1 MRDNYRKIRTLSKM
15 ILAILLIFTSM
26 QFGSLVSTASAGS
39 WTEVST
45 TNTGL
50 GVSSLKLG
58 YHDGTWLA
66 FALTRDYS
74 SSTNGTTWSKA
85 AAPFGC
91 AVYATYHF
99 KTKWIAA
106 CSDGKIFT
114 LNDGLDPG
122 VAGNWV
128 SNNTGVGAGVAFS
141 EIASDGSK
149 VVVTSSTSTT
159 VLVSTDGQTWT
170 QRTVSGITGF
180 NSVTYGEGQ
189 YIAVGKGTGG
199 TFVVYSS
206 GDGETWQKV
215 NTAAP
220 TKQLYGVAYG
230 NGVFVAVGLTGYL
243 YVSDDGVNWTVQTP
257 PTGLGAI
264 SYATVIFDEGH
275 FFAGGTNQT
284 IISSPDGS
292 TWSGENTGGSKSV
305 SAVRIGNGKVVA
317 SGTSG
322 LVLVGNAPISQ
333 AQKPTANPA
342 GGAVAAG
349 TTVALSTNTA
359 GATIHYTTD
368 GNAPTG
374 SSPVYSTPIPINSA
388 MTIKAIAVKAGMTD
402 STVMSE
408 SYTIMPQAEQ
418 PTANPTGGAVAAGTT
433 VALSTNTAGA
443 TIHYTTDG
451 NAPTGSSP
459 VYSTPIPI
467 NSAMTIKAIAVKAG
481 MTDSTVMSESYTIM
495 PQVEKPTANPTSGAV
510 AAGTTVALSTNTAGA
525 TIHYT
530 TDGNAPTGS
539 SPVYS
544 TPIPI
549 NSAMTI
555 KAIAVKA
562 GMTDSTVMSESY
574 TIMPQV
580 EKPTANPTS
589 GAVAAGTTVALSTN
603 TAGATIHYTTD
614 GNAPT
619 GSSPVYSTPIPIN
632 SAMTIKAIAVK
643 AGMTD
648 STVMSES
655 YTIMPQAEQPTANP
669 TGGAVAAGTTVALST
684 NTAGATIHYTTDGN
698 APTGSSPVYSTPI
711 PINSAMTIKA
721 IAVKA
726 GMTDSTVMSE
736 SYTIMPQAEQPTA
749 NPTGGAVAAGTT
761 VALSTNTA
769 GATIHYTTDGNA
781 PTGSSPVYSTPIPVN
796 SAMTIKAIAMKAGM
810 TDSTVMSESYTI
822 MLQAEQ
828 PTANPAGGAV
838 AAGTTVALST
848 NTAGAII
855 HYTTDGNAPTGS
867 SPVYSTPIP
876 VNSAMTIKAIAVKA
890 GMTDSLVM
898 SESYTIMPQ
907 AEQPTANPTGG
918 AVAAGTTVA
927 LSTNTA
933 GATIHY
939 TTDGNAPTGSSPVYS
954 TPIPVNSAMTI
965 KAIAV
970 KAGMTDSTVMSESYT
985 ILPPPQVATPT
996 ATPSS
1001 GAVLVGTPVTLQ
1013 TTTPGAT
1020 IYYTTDGNTPTT
1032 SSNVYSTPIPIT
1044 GAVTIKAIAVLAG
1057 MTDSTVMSESY
1068 TITPLPQPQVATP
1081 TATPSSGAVLVG
1093 TTVTLQT
1100 TTQGATI
1107 YYTTDGN
1114 TPTTSSNV
1122 YSTPIPITGA
1132 VTIKAIAVLAGMT
1145 DSTVMSES
1153 YTITPLPQPQVA
1165 TPTATPSSGAVLAGT
1180 PVTLQTTTPGA
1191 TIYYTT
1197 DGNTPTTSSNVYST
1211 PIPITGAVTI
1221 KAIAVLAGMTDSA
1234 VMSESYTIT
1243 PLPQPQVATPTA
1255 APSGGA
1261 VPVGTTVALS
1271 TTTPGAT
1278 IYYTTDGST
1287 PTTSSNVYNTPI
1299 PITGAVTI
1307 KAIAVLAGMTDS
1319 AVMSESYTI
1328 TPLPQP
1334 QVATPTAAPSGGA
1347 VPSGTMVALSTTTP
1361 GATIYYTT
1369 DGNTPTTSSN
1379 VYNNSAIPVN
1389 SAMTIK
1395 AIAVKAGMTDSTV
1408 MSESYTITPLPQ
1420 PQVATPTAAPG
1431 SGMVTPGTPVTLKT
1445 TTPGAT
1451 IYYTTDGSTPTASSD
1466 VYSTAIPVNS
1476 ALTIKAIA
1484 TKSGM
1489 TDSSV
1494 MTESYSIYVPSIVV
1508 TNVKPTSAI
1517 TGLPNGTA
1525 KTASALGLP
1534 SQVEV
1539 TLNSGATIEVDVDWL
1554 VADASYDPDSKE
1566 KQTFTVQGNLV
1577 HLPGGI
1583 TNPQNLTASIQVT
1596 VLADSAKETDI
1607 VRVAELAPITG
1618 LSNGTPKTAEALG
1631 LPERVEVTLD
1641 DDSKLSVSVDWAVSE
1656 ADYDPESKESQ
1667 SFTVTGE
1674 LVKLPKGVT
1683 NSKDLTASIQVRV
1696 RAENEQVR
1704 KIVKVRNPEAIDDVK
1719 NGTRKTASALGL
1731 PEEVRVTLDDD
1742 STLEVEVSWDVD
1754 SADYDP
1760 DSEEKQRFTV
1770 EGILVNLPD
1779 DVENP
1784 ERLGASVKV
1793 TVRAATRDRERDDD
1807 KKDKEERRKQP
1818 ETTPQDQTRTVKVEA
1833 GNEGIVFEPLEIVR
1847 TTTSKNKKAD
1857 EVVLH
1862 QETAKAIL
1870 QRAEQNKKD
1879 IIRIAIDDLPGS
1891 PADEILVTVPTN
1903 ALELIK
1909 QQRVALE
1916 IRTKDV
1922 VITIPRETLAMLSDK
1937 LYFRIVPITNSQDK
1951 KEIAQQTI
1959 DDEIVQRATGGQQV
1973 QVVGKPMTIETNY
1986 SNHRTR
1992 VTFPLED
1999 VELPKNP
2006 DDLQAFLSTLA
2017 VFVEHADDEKE
2028 LKTGTIRYD
2037 ENGKPVG
2044 IEIEISKF
2052 STFTILS
2059 LKGKQLYV
2067 EHPAYMVGYPNGT
2080 FQPNRILTRAEMAA
2094 MLASFLQ
2101 ETGQSVP
2108 QESGVFADVKA
2119 GHWAA
2124 ASIQKVRDAGLMSG
2138 DANGLFHP
2146 EAIVT
2151 RAQMASIIA
2160 KWKNLYTAKKN
2171 LPFADVQGHWAVW
2184 QVAAVVEQ
2192 GIMKGYVDGLF
2203 HPDQGLTRAEAT
2215 ALFNRVT
2222 GRGPLEGMTKMIW
2235 KDVPQTHWAFAEIAE
2250 ATMPHAAYQTADGTE
2265 QLADTSEK

>member
-1 MRDNYRKIRTLSKM
+1 
-15 ILAILLIFTSM
+15 
-26 QFGSLVSTASAGS
+26 
-39 WTEVST
+39 
-45 TNTGL
+45 
-50 GVSSLKLG
+50 
-58 YHDGTWLA
+58 
-66 FALTRDYS
+66 
-74 SSTNGTTWSKA
+74 
-85 AAPFGC
+85 
-91 AVYATYHF
+91 
-99 KTKWIAA
+99 
-106 CSDGKIFT
+106 
-114 LNDGLDPG
+114 
-122 VAGNWV
+122 
-128 SNNTGVGAGVAFS
+128 
-141 EIASDGSK
+141 
-149 VVVTSSTSTT
+149 
-159 VLVSTDGQTWT
+159 
-170 QRTVSGITGF
+170 
-180 NSVTYGEGQ
+180 
-189 YIAVGKGTGG
+189 
-199 TFVVYSS
+199 
-206 GDGETWQKV
+206 
-215 NTAAP
+215 
-220 TKQLYGVAYG
+220 
-230 NGVFVAVGLTGYL
+230 
-243 YVSDDGVNWTVQTP
+243 
-257 PTGLGAI
+257 
-264 SYATVIFDEGH
+264 
-275 FFAGGTNQT
+275 
-284 IISSPDGS
+284 
-292 TWSGENTGGSKSV
+292 
-305 SAVRIGNGKVVA
+305 
-317 SGTSG
+317 
-322 LVLVGNAPISQ
+322 
-333 AQKPTANPA
+333 
-342 GGAVAAG
+342 
-349 TTVALSTNTA
+349 
-359 GATIHYTTD
+359 
-368 GNAPTG
+368 
-374 SSPVYSTPIPINSA
+374 
-388 MTIKAIAVKAGMTD
+388 
-402 STVMSE
+402 
-408 SYTIMPQAEQ
+408 
-418 PTANPTGGAVAAGTT
+418 
-433 VALSTNTAGA
+433 
-443 TIHYTTDG
+443 
-451 NAPTGSSP
+451 
-459 VYSTPIPI
+459 
-467 NSAMTIKAIAVKAG
+467 
-481 MTDSTVMSESYTIM
+481 
-495 PQVEKPTANPTSGAV
+495 
-510 AAGTTVALSTNTAGA
+510 
-525 TIHYT
+525 
-530 TDGNAPTGS
+530 
-539 SPVYS
+539 
-544 TPIPI
+544 
-549 NSAMTI
+549 
-555 KAIAVKA
+555 
-562 GMTDSTVMSESY
+562 
-574 TIMPQV
+574 
-580 EKPTANPTS
+580 
-589 GAVAAGTTVALSTN
+589 
-603 TAGATIHYTTD
+603 
-614 GNAPT
+614 
-619 GSSPVYSTPIPIN
+619 
-632 SAMTIKAIAVK
+632 
-643 AGMTD
+643 
-648 STVMSES
+648 
-655 YTIMPQAEQPTANP
+655 
-669 TGGAVAAGTTVALST
+669 
-684 NTAGATIHYTTDGN
+684 
-698 APTGSSPVYSTPI
+698 
-711 PINSAMTIKA
+711 
-721 IAVKA
+721 
-726 GMTDSTVMSE
+726 
-736 SYTIMPQAEQPTA
+736 
-749 NPTGGAVAAGTT
+749 
-761 VALSTNTA
+761 
-769 GATIHYTTDGNA
+769 
-781 PTGSSPVYSTPIPVN
+781 
-796 SAMTIKAIAMKAGM
+796 
-810 TDSTVMSESYTI
+810 
-822 MLQAEQ
+822 
-828 PTANPAGGAV
+828 
-838 AAGTTVALST
+838 
-848 NTAGAII
+848 
-855 HYTTDGNAPTGS
+855 
-867 SPVYSTPIP
+867 
-876 VNSAMTIKAIAVKA
+876 
-890 GMTDSLVM
+890 
-898 SESYTIMPQ
+898 
-907 AEQPTANPTGG
+907 
-918 AVAAGTTVA
+918 
-927 LSTNTA
+927 
-933 GATIHY
+933 
-939 TTDGNAPTGSSPVYS
+939 
-954 TPIPVNSAMTI
+954 
-965 KAIAV
+965 
-970 KAGMTDSTVMSESYT
+970 
-985 ILPPPQVATPT
+985 
-996 ATPSS
+996 
-1001 GAVLVGTPVTLQ
+1001 
-1013 TTTPGAT
+1013 
-1020 IYYTTDGNTPTT
+1020 
-1032 SSNVYSTPIPIT
+1032 
-1044 GAVTIKAIAVLAG
+1044 
-1057 MTDSTVMSESY
+1057 
-1068 TITPLPQPQVATP
+1068 
-1081 TATPSSGAVLVG
+1081 
-1093 TTVTLQT
+1093 
-1100 TTQGATI
+1100 
-1107 YYTTDGN
+1107 
-1114 TPTTSSNV
+1114 
-1122 YSTPIPITGA
+1122 
-1132 VTIKAIAVLAGMT
+1132 
-1145 DSTVMSES
+1145 
-1153 YTITPLPQPQVA
+1153 
-1165 TPTATPSSGAVLAGT
+1165 
-1180 PVTLQTTTPGA
+1180 
-1191 TIYYTT
+1191 
-1197 DGNTPTTSSNVYST
+1197 
-1211 PIPITGAVTI
+1211 
-1221 KAIAVLAGMTDSA
+1221 
-1234 VMSESYTIT
+1234 
-1243 PLPQPQVATPTA
+1243 
-1255 APSGGA
+1255 
-1261 VPVGTTVALS
+1261 
-1271 TTTPGAT
+1271 
-1278 IYYTTDGST
+1278 
-1287 PTTSSNVYNTPI
+1287 
-1299 PITGAVTI
+1299 
-1307 KAIAVLAGMTDS
+1307 
-1319 AVMSESYTI
+1319 
-1328 TPLPQP
+1328 QP

-1431 SGMVTPGTPVTLKT
+1431 SGVVTPGTPVTLKT

-1476 ALTIKAIA
+1476 ALTIKAMA

-1508 TNVKPTSAI
+1508 TNVKPAPAI

-1539 TLNSGATIEVDVDWL
+1539 TLNSGATIEVDVDWM

-1742 STLEVEVSWDVD
+1742 STLEVEVRWDVD

-1951 KEIAQQTI
+1951 KEIAQQAI

-1999 VELPKNP
+1999 VELPKNQ
-2006 DDLQAFLSTLA
+2006 DDLQVFLSTLA

-2108 QESGVFADVKA
+2108 QENGVFADVKA

-2160 KWKNLYTAKKN
+2160 KWKNLYTAKRD

>member
-1 MRDNYRKIRTLSKM
+1 
-15 ILAILLIFTSM
+15 
-26 QFGSLVSTASAGS
+26 
-39 WTEVST
+39 
-45 TNTGL
+45 
-50 GVSSLKLG
+50 
-58 YHDGTWLA
+58 
-66 FALTRDYS
+66 
-74 SSTNGTTWSKA
+74 
-85 AAPFGC
+85 
-91 AVYATYHF
+91 
-99 KTKWIAA
+99 
-106 CSDGKIFT
+106 
-114 LNDGLDPG
+114 
-122 VAGNWV
+122 
-128 SNNTGVGAGVAFS
+128 
-141 EIASDGSK
+141 
-149 VVVTSSTSTT
+149 
-159 VLVSTDGQTWT
+159 
-170 QRTVSGITGF
+170 
-180 NSVTYGEGQ
+180 
-189 YIAVGKGTGG
+189 
-199 TFVVYSS
+199 
-206 GDGETWQKV
+206 
-215 NTAAP
+215 
-220 TKQLYGVAYG
+220 
-230 NGVFVAVGLTGYL
+230 
-243 YVSDDGVNWTVQTP
+243 
-257 PTGLGAI
+257 
-264 SYATVIFDEGH
+264 
-275 FFAGGTNQT
+275 
-284 IISSPDGS
+284 
-292 TWSGENTGGSKSV
+292 
-305 SAVRIGNGKVVA
+305 
-317 SGTSG
+317 
-322 LVLVGNAPISQ
+322 
-333 AQKPTANPA
+333 
-342 GGAVAAG
+342 
-349 TTVALSTNTA
+349 
-359 GATIHYTTD
+359 TTD
-368 GNAPTG
+368 GNTPTT
-374 SSPVYSTPIPINSA
+374 SSNVYSTAIPINSA
-388 MTIKAIAVKAGMTD
+388 VTIKAFAVLAGMTD

-408 SYTIMPQAEQ
+408 SYTITSLPQ
-418 PTANPTGGAVAAGTT
+418 
-433 VALSTNTAGA
+433 
-443 TIHYTTDG
+443 
-451 NAPTGSSP
+451 
-459 VYSTPIPI
+459 
-467 NSAMTIKAIAVKAG
+467 
-481 MTDSTVMSESYTIM
+481 
-495 PQVEKPTANPTSGAV
+495 
-510 AAGTTVALSTNTAGA
+510 
-525 TIHYT
+525 
-530 TDGNAPTGS
+530 
-539 SPVYS
+539 
-544 TPIPI
+544 
-549 NSAMTI
+549 
-555 KAIAVKA
+555 
-562 GMTDSTVMSESY
+562 
-574 TIMPQV
+574 
-580 EKPTANPTS
+580 
-589 GAVAAGTTVALSTN
+589 
-603 TAGATIHYTTD
+603 
-614 GNAPT
+614 
-619 GSSPVYSTPIPIN
+619 
-632 SAMTIKAIAVK
+632 
-643 AGMTD
+643 
-648 STVMSES
+648 
-655 YTIMPQAEQPTANP
+655 
-669 TGGAVAAGTTVALST
+669 
-684 NTAGATIHYTTDGN
+684 
-698 APTGSSPVYSTPI
+698 
-711 PINSAMTIKA
+711 
-721 IAVKA
+721 
-726 GMTDSTVMSE
+726 
-736 SYTIMPQAEQPTA
+736 
-749 NPTGGAVAAGTT
+749 
-761 VALSTNTA
+761 
-769 GATIHYTTDGNA
+769 
-781 PTGSSPVYSTPIPVN
+781 
-796 SAMTIKAIAMKAGM
+796 
-810 TDSTVMSESYTI
+810 
-822 MLQAEQ
+822 
-828 PTANPAGGAV
+828 
-838 AAGTTVALST
+838 
-848 NTAGAII
+848 
-855 HYTTDGNAPTGS
+855 
-867 SPVYSTPIP
+867 
-876 VNSAMTIKAIAVKA
+876 
-890 GMTDSLVM
+890 
-898 SESYTIMPQ
+898 
-907 AEQPTANPTGG
+907 
-918 AVAAGTTVA
+918 
-927 LSTNTA
+927 
-933 GATIHY
+933 
-939 TTDGNAPTGSSPVYS
+939 
-954 TPIPVNSAMTI
+954 
-965 KAIAV
+965 
-970 KAGMTDSTVMSESYT
+970 
-985 ILPPPQVATPT
+985 PQVATPT
-996 ATPSS
+996 AAPDS
-1001 GAVLVGTPVTLQ
+1001 GAVLVGTTVTLQ

-1044 GAVTIKAIAVLAG
+1044 GAVTIKAIAVL
-1057 MTDSTVMSESY
+1057 
-1068 TITPLPQPQVATP
+1068 P
-1081 TATPSSGAVLVG
+1081 
-1093 TTVTLQT
+1093 
-1100 TTQGATI
+1100 
-1107 YYTTDGN
+1107 
-1114 TPTTSSNV
+1114 
-1122 YSTPIPITGA
+1122 
-1132 VTIKAIAVLAGMT
+1132 
-1145 DSTVMSES
+1145 
-1153 YTITPLPQPQVA
+1153 
-1165 TPTATPSSGAVLAGT
+1165 
-1180 PVTLQTTTPGA
+1180 
-1191 TIYYTT
+1191 
-1197 DGNTPTTSSNVYST
+1197 
-1211 PIPITGAVTI
+1211 
-1221 KAIAVLAGMTDSA
+1221 
-1234 VMSESYTIT
+1234 
-1243 PLPQPQVATPTA
+1243 
-1255 APSGGA
+1255 
-1261 VPVGTTVALS
+1261 
-1271 TTTPGAT
+1271 
-1278 IYYTTDGST
+1278 
-1287 PTTSSNVYNTPI
+1287 
-1299 PITGAVTI
+1299 
-1307 KAIAVLAGMTDS
+1307 
-1319 AVMSESYTI
+1319 
-1328 TPLPQP
+1328 
-1334 QVATPTAAPSGGA
+1334 
-1347 VPSGTMVALSTTTP
+1347 
-1361 GATIYYTT
+1361 
-1369 DGNTPTTSSN
+1369 
-1379 VYNNSAIPVN
+1379 
-1389 SAMTIK
+1389 
-1395 AIAVKAGMTDSTV
+1395 GMTDSTV

-1431 SGMVTPGTPVTLKT
+1431 SGVVTPGTPVTLKT

-1476 ALTIKAIA
+1476 ALTIKAMA
-1484 TKSGM
+1484 TKPGM

-1508 TNVKPTSAI
+1508 TNVKPAPAI

-1539 TLNSGATIEVDVDWL
+1539 TLNSGATIEVDVDWM

-1566 KQTFTVQGNLV
+1566 KQTFTVHGNLV

-1674 LVKLPKGVT
+1674 LVTLPKGVT

-1770 EGILVNLPD
+1770 EGILANLPD

-2160 KWKNLYTAKKN
+2160 KWKNLYTIKRD

>member
-1 MRDNYRKIRTLSKM
+1 M
-15 ILAILLIFTSM
+15 
-26 QFGSLVSTASAGS
+26 
-39 WTEVST
+39 
-45 TNTGL
+45 
-50 GVSSLKLG
+50 
-58 YHDGTWLA
+58 
-66 FALTRDYS
+66 
-74 SSTNGTTWSKA
+74 
-85 AAPFGC
+85 
-91 AVYATYHF
+91 
-99 KTKWIAA
+99 
-106 CSDGKIFT
+106 
-114 LNDGLDPG
+114 
-122 VAGNWV
+122 
-128 SNNTGVGAGVAFS
+128 
-141 EIASDGSK
+141 
-149 VVVTSSTSTT
+149 
-159 VLVSTDGQTWT
+159 
-170 QRTVSGITGF
+170 
-180 NSVTYGEGQ
+180 
-189 YIAVGKGTGG
+189 
-199 TFVVYSS
+199 
-206 GDGETWQKV
+206 
-215 NTAAP
+215 
-220 TKQLYGVAYG
+220 
-230 NGVFVAVGLTGYL
+230 
-243 YVSDDGVNWTVQTP
+243 
-257 PTGLGAI
+257 
-264 SYATVIFDEGH
+264 
-275 FFAGGTNQT
+275 
-284 IISSPDGS
+284 
-292 TWSGENTGGSKSV
+292 
-305 SAVRIGNGKVVA
+305 
-317 SGTSG
+317 
-322 LVLVGNAPISQ
+322 
-333 AQKPTANPA
+333 
-342 GGAVAAG
+342 
-349 TTVALSTNTA
+349 
-359 GATIHYTTD
+359 
-368 GNAPTG
+368 
-374 SSPVYSTPIPINSA
+374 
-388 MTIKAIAVKAGMTD
+388 
-402 STVMSE
+402 
-408 SYTIMPQAEQ
+408 
-418 PTANPTGGAVAAGTT
+418 
-433 VALSTNTAGA
+433 
-443 TIHYTTDG
+443 
-451 NAPTGSSP
+451 
-459 VYSTPIPI
+459 
-467 NSAMTIKAIAVKAG
+467 
-481 MTDSTVMSESYTIM
+481 
-495 PQVEKPTANPTSGAV
+495 
-510 AAGTTVALSTNTAGA
+510 
-525 TIHYT
+525 
-530 TDGNAPTGS
+530 
-539 SPVYS
+539 
-544 TPIPI
+544 
-549 NSAMTI
+549 
-555 KAIAVKA
+555 
-562 GMTDSTVMSESY
+562 
-574 TIMPQV
+574 
-580 EKPTANPTS
+580 
-589 GAVAAGTTVALSTN
+589 
-603 TAGATIHYTTD
+603 
-614 GNAPT
+614 
-619 GSSPVYSTPIPIN
+619 
-632 SAMTIKAIAVK
+632 
-643 AGMTD
+643 
-648 STVMSES
+648 
-655 YTIMPQAEQPTANP
+655 
-669 TGGAVAAGTTVALST
+669 
-684 NTAGATIHYTTDGN
+684 
-698 APTGSSPVYSTPI
+698 
-711 PINSAMTIKA
+711 
-721 IAVKA
+721 
-726 GMTDSTVMSE
+726 
-736 SYTIMPQAEQPTA
+736 
-749 NPTGGAVAAGTT
+749 
-761 VALSTNTA
+761 
-769 GATIHYTTDGNA
+769 
-781 PTGSSPVYSTPIPVN
+781 
-796 SAMTIKAIAMKAGM
+796 
-810 TDSTVMSESYTI
+810 
-822 MLQAEQ
+822 
-828 PTANPAGGAV
+828 
-838 AAGTTVALST
+838 
-848 NTAGAII
+848 
-855 HYTTDGNAPTGS
+855 
-867 SPVYSTPIP
+867 
-876 VNSAMTIKAIAVKA
+876 
-890 GMTDSLVM
+890 
-898 SESYTIMPQ
+898 
-907 AEQPTANPTGG
+907 
-918 AVAAGTTVA
+918 
-927 LSTNTA
+927 
-933 GATIHY
+933 
-939 TTDGNAPTGSSPVYS
+939 
-954 TPIPVNSAMTI
+954 
-965 KAIAV
+965 
-970 KAGMTDSTVMSESYT
+970 
-985 ILPPPQVATPT
+985 
-996 ATPSS
+996 
-1001 GAVLVGTPVTLQ
+1001 GTPVTLQ

-1044 GAVTIKAIAVLAG
+1044 GAVTIKAF
-1057 MTDSTVMSESY
+1057 
-1068 TITPLPQPQVATP
+1068 
-1081 TATPSSGAVLVG
+1081 
-1093 TTVTLQT
+1093 
-1100 TTQGATI
+1100 
-1107 YYTTDGN
+1107 
-1114 TPTTSSNV
+1114 
-1122 YSTPIPITGA
+1122 
-1132 VTIKAIAVLAGMT
+1132 AVLAGMT

-1180 PVTLQTTTPGA
+1180 PVTLQTNTPGA

-1261 VPVGTTVALS
+1261 VPAGTPVTLS

-1278 IYYTTDGST
+1278 IYYTTDGNT
-1287 PTTSSNVYNTPI
+1287 PTTSSNVYSTPI

-1307 KAIAVLAGMTDS
+1307 KAIAVLPGMTDS
-1319 AVMSESYTI
+1319 TVMSESYTI

-1347 VPSGTMVALSTTTP
+1347 VPVGTTVALSTTTP

-1395 AIAVKAGMTDSTV
+1395 AIA
-1408 MSESYTITPLPQ
+1408 
-1420 PQVATPTAAPG
+1420 
-1431 SGMVTPGTPVTLKT
+1431 
-1445 TTPGAT
+1445 
-1451 IYYTTDGSTPTASSD
+1451 
-1466 VYSTAIPVNS
+1466 
-1476 ALTIKAIA
+1476 

-1494 MTESYSIYVPSIVV
+1494 MTESYSIYVPSIMV
-1508 TNVKPTSAI
+1508 TNVKPAPAI

-1539 TLNSGATIEVDVDWL
+1539 TLNSGATIEVDVDWM

-1566 KQTFTVQGNLV
+1566 KQTFTVHGNLV

-1770 EGILVNLPD
+1770 EGILANLPD

-2160 KWKNLYTAKKN
+2160 KWKNLYTIKRD

>member
-50 GVSSLKLG
+50 GSSSLKLG

-85 AAPFGC
+85 ADPFGC

-149 VVVTSSTSTT
+149 VVVTSSNSTT

-349 TTVALSTNTA
+349 TTVTLSTNTA

-388 MTIKAIAVKAGMTD
+388 MTIKAIAVKAGITD
-402 STVMSE
+402 S
-408 SYTIMPQAEQ
+408 A
-418 PTANPTGGAVAAGTT
+418 
-433 VALSTNTAGA
+433 
-443 TIHYTTDG
+443 
-451 NAPTGSSP
+451 
-459 VYSTPIPI
+459 
-467 NSAMTIKAIAVKAG
+467 
-481 MTDSTVMSESYTIM
+481 VMSESYTIM

-562 GMTDSTVMSESY
+562 GMTDSLVMSESY
-574 TIMPQV
+574 TIM
-580 EKPTANPTS
+580 
-589 GAVAAGTTVALSTN
+589 L
-603 TAGATIHYTTD
+603 
-614 GNAPT
+614 
-619 GSSPVYSTPIPIN
+619 
-632 SAMTIKAIAVK
+632 
-643 AGMTD
+643 
-648 STVMSES
+648 
-655 YTIMPQAEQPTANP
+655 QAEQPTANP

-711 PINSAMTIKA
+711 PVNSAMTIKA

-796 SAMTIKAIAMKAGM
+796 SAMTIKAIAVKAGM
-810 TDSTVMSESYTI
+810 TDST
-822 MLQAEQ
+822 
-828 PTANPAGGAV
+828 
-838 AAGTTVALST
+838 
-848 NTAGAII
+848 
-855 HYTTDGNAPTGS
+855 
-867 SPVYSTPIP
+867 
-876 VNSAMTIKAIAVKA
+876 
-890 GMTDSLVM
+890 VM

-970 KAGMTDSTVMSESYT
+970 LAGMTDSTVMSESYT
-985 ILPPPQVATPT
+985 ILPLPQVATPT

-1032 SSNVYSTPIPIT
+1032 SSNVYSTPIPINS
-1044 GAVTIKAIAVLAG
+1044 AVTIKAIAVLGG

-1068 TITPLPQPQVATP
+1068 TILPLPQVATP

-1093 TTVTLQT
+1093 TPVTLQT
-1100 TTQGATI
+1100 TTPGATIYYTTDGNTPTTSSNVYSTPIPINSAVTIKAIAVLGGMTDSTVMSESYTILPLPQVATPTATPSSGAVLAGTPVTLQTTTPGATIYYTTDGNTPTTSSNVYSTPIPINSAVTIKAIAVLGGMTDSTVMSESYTILPLPQVATPTATPSSGAVLVGTPVTLQTTTPGATI

-1319 AVMSESYTI
+1319 TVMSESYTI

-1334 QVATPTAAPSGGA
+1334 QVATPAAAPSGGV
-1347 VPSGTMVALSTTTP
+1347 VPVGTTVALSTTTP

-1379 VYNNSAIPVN
+1379 VYNTPIPITGAV
-1389 SAMTIK
+1389 TIK
-1395 AIAVKAGMTDSTV
+1395 AIAVLAGMTDSTV

-1476 ALTIKAIA
+1476 ALTIKAMA
-1484 TKSGM
+1484 TKPGM

-1508 TNVKPTSAI
+1508 TNVKPAPAI

-1539 TLNSGATIEVDVDWL
+1539 TLNSGATIEVDVDWM

-1742 STLEVEVSWDVD
+1742 STLEVQVSWDVD

-1807 KKDKEERRKQP
+1807 KKDKEKRRKQP

-2160 KWKNLYTAKKN
+2160 KWKNLYTIKRD

>member
-1 MRDNYRKIRTLSKM
+1 M
-15 ILAILLIFTSM
+15 
-26 QFGSLVSTASAGS
+26 
-39 WTEVST
+39 
-45 TNTGL
+45 
-50 GVSSLKLG
+50 
-58 YHDGTWLA
+58 
-66 FALTRDYS
+66 
-74 SSTNGTTWSKA
+74 
-85 AAPFGC
+85 
-91 AVYATYHF
+91 
-99 KTKWIAA
+99 
-106 CSDGKIFT
+106 
-114 LNDGLDPG
+114 
-122 VAGNWV
+122 
-128 SNNTGVGAGVAFS
+128 
-141 EIASDGSK
+141 
-149 VVVTSSTSTT
+149 
-159 VLVSTDGQTWT
+159 
-170 QRTVSGITGF
+170 
-180 NSVTYGEGQ
+180 
-189 YIAVGKGTGG
+189 
-199 TFVVYSS
+199 
-206 GDGETWQKV
+206 

-349 TTVALSTNTA
+349 TTVTLSTNTA

-388 MTIKAIAVKAGMTD
+388 MTIKAIAVKAGITD
-402 STVMSE
+402 S
-408 SYTIMPQAEQ
+408 A
-418 PTANPTGGAVAAGTT
+418 
-433 VALSTNTAGA
+433 
-443 TIHYTTDG
+443 
-451 NAPTGSSP
+451 
-459 VYSTPIPI
+459 
-467 NSAMTIKAIAVKAG
+467 
-481 MTDSTVMSESYTIM
+481 VMSESYTIM

-562 GMTDSTVMSESY
+562 GMTDSLVMSESY
-574 TIMPQV
+574 TIM
-580 EKPTANPTS
+580 
-589 GAVAAGTTVALSTN
+589 L
-603 TAGATIHYTTD
+603 
-614 GNAPT
+614 
-619 GSSPVYSTPIPIN
+619 
-632 SAMTIKAIAVK
+632 
-643 AGMTD
+643 
-648 STVMSES
+648 
-655 YTIMPQAEQPTANP
+655 QAEQPTANP

-711 PINSAMTIKA
+711 PVNSAMTIKA

-796 SAMTIKAIAMKAGM
+796 SAMTIKAIAVKAGM
-810 TDSTVMSESYTI
+810 TDST
-822 MLQAEQ
+822 
-828 PTANPAGGAV
+828 
-838 AAGTTVALST
+838 
-848 NTAGAII
+848 
-855 HYTTDGNAPTGS
+855 
-867 SPVYSTPIP
+867 
-876 VNSAMTIKAIAVKA
+876 
-890 GMTDSLVM
+890 VM

-970 KAGMTDSTVMSESYT
+970 LAGMTDSTVMSESYT
-985 ILPPPQVATPT
+985 ILPLPQVATPT

-1032 SSNVYSTPIPIT
+1032 SSNVYSTPIPINS
-1044 GAVTIKAIAVLAG
+1044 AVTIKAIAVLGG

-1068 TITPLPQPQVATP
+1068 TILPLPQVATP

-1093 TTVTLQT
+1093 TPVTLQT
-1100 TTQGATI
+1100 TTPGATIYYTTDGNTPTTSSNVYSTPIPINSAVTIKAIAVLGGMTDSTVMSESYTILPLPQVATPTATPSSGAVLAGTPVTLQTTTPGATIYYTTDGNTPTTSSNVYSTPIPINSAVTIKAIAVLGGMTDSTVMSESYTILPLPQVATPTATPSSGAVLVGTPVTLQTTTPGATI

-1319 AVMSESYTI
+1319 TVMSESYTI

-1334 QVATPTAAPSGGA
+1334 QVATPAAAPSGGV
-1347 VPSGTMVALSTTTP
+1347 VPVGTTVALSTTTP

-1379 VYNNSAIPVN
+1379 VYNTPIPITGAV
-1389 SAMTIK
+1389 TIK
-1395 AIAVKAGMTDSTV
+1395 AIAVLAGMTDSTV

-1476 ALTIKAIA
+1476 ALTIKAMA
-1484 TKSGM
+1484 TKPGM

-1508 TNVKPTSAI
+1508 TNVKPAPAI

-1539 TLNSGATIEVDVDWL
+1539 TLNSGATIEVDVDWM

-1742 STLEVEVSWDVD
+1742 STLEVQVSWDVD

-1807 KKDKEERRKQP
+1807 KKDKEKRRKQP

-2160 KWKNLYTAKKN
+2160 KWKNLYTIKRD

>member
-1 MRDNYRKIRTLSKM
+1 MN
-15 ILAILLIFTSM
+15 
-26 QFGSLVSTASAGS
+26 TAS
-39 WTEVST
+39 
-45 TNTGL
+45 
-50 GVSSLKLG
+50 
-58 YHDGTWLA
+58 
-66 FALTRDYS
+66 
-74 SSTNGTTWSKA
+74 
-85 AAPFGC
+85 
-91 AVYATYHF
+91 
-99 KTKWIAA
+99 
-106 CSDGKIFT
+106 
-114 LNDGLDPG
+114 
-122 VAGNWV
+122 
-128 SNNTGVGAGVAFS
+128 
-141 EIASDGSK
+141 
-149 VVVTSSTSTT
+149 
-159 VLVSTDGQTWT
+159 
-170 QRTVSGITGF
+170 
-180 NSVTYGEGQ
+180 
-189 YIAVGKGTGG
+189 
-199 TFVVYSS
+199 
-206 GDGETWQKV
+206 
-215 NTAAP
+215 P

-243 YVSDDGVNWTVQTP
+243 YVSDDGVNWTVKTP
-257 PTGLGAI
+257 PAGLGAI
-264 SYATVIFDEGH
+264 SYATVTFGEGH
-275 FFAGGTNQT
+275 FFAGGTSQT

-292 TWSGENTGGSKSV
+292 TWSAENTGGSKSV
-305 SAVRIGNGKVVA
+305 SAVKVGNGKVLA
-317 SGTSG
+317 AGGSG
-322 LVLVGNAPISQ
+322 LLLVGNAPISQ

-342 GGAVAAG
+342 GGEVAAG

-368 GNAPTG
+368 GNTPTG
-374 SSPVYSTPIPINSA
+374 SSPTYSTPIPINSA

-459 VYSTPIPI
+459 VYSTPIPV

-481 MTDSTVMSESYTIM
+481 MTDS
-495 PQVEKPTANPTSGAV
+495 
-510 AAGTTVALSTNTAGA
+510 L
-525 TIHYT
+525 
-530 TDGNAPTGS
+530 
-539 SPVYS
+539 
-544 TPIPI
+544 
-549 NSAMTI
+549 
-555 KAIAVKA
+555 
-562 GMTDSTVMSESY
+562 
-574 TIMPQV
+574 
-580 EKPTANPTS
+580 
-589 GAVAAGTTVALSTN
+589 
-603 TAGATIHYTTD
+603 
-614 GNAPT
+614 
-619 GSSPVYSTPIPIN
+619 
-632 SAMTIKAIAVK
+632 
-643 AGMTD
+643 
-648 STVMSES
+648 VMSES

-781 PTGSSPVYSTPIPVN
+781 PTGSSPVYSTPIPIN
-796 SAMTIKAIAMKAGM
+796 SAMTIKAIAVLAGM

-822 MLQAEQ
+822 LPPPQVAT
-828 PTANPAGGAV
+828 PTATPSSGAV
-838 AAGTTVALST
+838 LVGTPVTLQT
-848 NTAGAII
+848 TTPGATIY
-855 HYTTDGNAPTGS
+855 YTTDGNTPTTS
-867 SPVYSTPIP
+867 SNVYSTPIP
-876 VNSAMTIKAIAVKA
+876 INSAVTIKAIAVLG
-890 GMTDSLVM
+890 GMTDSTVM
-898 SESYTIMPQ
+898 SESYTILPLPQ
-907 AEQPTANPTGG
+907 VATPTATPSSG
-918 AVAAGTTVA
+918 AVLVGTPVT
-927 LSTNTA
+927 LQTTTP
-933 GATIHY
+933 GATIYY
-939 TTDGNAPTGSSPVYS
+939 TTDGNTPTTSSNVYS
-954 TPIPVNSAMTI
+954 TPIPINSAVTI

-970 KAGMTDSTVMSESYT
+970 LGGMTDSTVMSESYT

-1081 TATPSSGAVLVG
+1081 TAAPDSGAVLVG

-1100 TTQGATI
+1100 TTPGATI

-1153 YTITPLPQPQVA
+1153 YTITPLPQPQVATPTAAPSGGAVPSGTMVALSTTTPGATIYYTTDGNTPTTSSNVYNNSAIPVNSAMTIKAIAVKAGMTDSTVMSESYTITPLPQPQVATPTATPSSGAVLVGTPVTLQTTTPGATIYYTTDGNTPTTSSNVYSTPIPINSAVTIKAIAVLGGMTDSTVMSESYTILPLPQVA

-1221 KAIAVLAGMTDSA
+1221 KAIAVLAGMTDST

-1255 APSGGA
+1255 APDSGA
-1261 VPVGTTVALS
+1261 VLVGTTVTLQ

-1278 IYYTTDGST
+1278 IYYTTDGNT
-1287 PTTSSNVYNTPI
+1287 PTTSSNVYSTPI

-1319 AVMSESYTI
+1319 TVMSESYTI

-1476 ALTIKAIA
+1476 ALTIKAMA

-1508 TNVKPTSAI
+1508 TNVKPAPAI

-1539 TLNSGATIEVDVDWL
+1539 TLNSGATIEVDADWL

-1566 KQTFTVQGNLV
+1566 KQTFTVHGNLV

-1742 STLEVEVSWDVD
+1742 STLEVEVRWDVD

-1922 VITIPRETLAMLSDK
+1922 VITIPRETLAMLSDE

-1951 KEIAQQTI
+1951 KEIAQQAI

-1999 VELPKNP
+1999 VELPKNQ
-2006 DDLQAFLSTLA
+2006 DDLQVFLSTLA

-2108 QESGVFADVKA
+2108 QENGVFADVKA

-2160 KWKNLYTAKKN
+2160 KWKNLYTAKRD

>member
-1 MRDNYRKIRTLSKM
+1 M
-15 ILAILLIFTSM
+15 
-26 QFGSLVSTASAGS
+26 
-39 WTEVST
+39 
-45 TNTGL
+45 
-50 GVSSLKLG
+50 
-58 YHDGTWLA
+58 
-66 FALTRDYS
+66 
-74 SSTNGTTWSKA
+74 
-85 AAPFGC
+85 
-91 AVYATYHF
+91 
-99 KTKWIAA
+99 
-106 CSDGKIFT
+106 
-114 LNDGLDPG
+114 
-122 VAGNWV
+122 
-128 SNNTGVGAGVAFS
+128 
-141 EIASDGSK
+141 
-149 VVVTSSTSTT
+149 
-159 VLVSTDGQTWT
+159 
-170 QRTVSGITGF
+170 
-180 NSVTYGEGQ
+180 
-189 YIAVGKGTGG
+189 
-199 TFVVYSS
+199 
-206 GDGETWQKV
+206 

-349 TTVALSTNTA
+349 TTVTLSTNTA

-388 MTIKAIAVKAGMTD
+388 MTIKAIAVKAGITD
-402 STVMSE
+402 S
-408 SYTIMPQAEQ
+408 A
-418 PTANPTGGAVAAGTT
+418 
-433 VALSTNTAGA
+433 
-443 TIHYTTDG
+443 
-451 NAPTGSSP
+451 
-459 VYSTPIPI
+459 
-467 NSAMTIKAIAVKAG
+467 
-481 MTDSTVMSESYTIM
+481 VMSESYTIM

-544 TPIPI
+544 TPIPV

-555 KAIAVKA
+555 KAIAMKA

-574 TIMPQV
+574 TIMLQA
-580 EKPTANPTS
+580 EQPTANPTG

-619 GSSPVYSTPIPIN
+619 GSSPVYSTPIPVN

-648 STVMSES
+648 SLVMSES

-781 PTGSSPVYSTPIPVN
+781 PTGSSPVYSTPIPINSAMTIKAIAVKAGMTDSAVTSESYTIMPQAEQPTANPTGGAVAAGTTVALNTNTAGATIHYTTDGNAPTGSSPVYSTPIPVN
-796 SAMTIKAIAMKAGM
+796 SAMTIKAIAVLAGM
-810 TDSTVMSESYTI
+810 TDSLVMSESYTI
-822 MLQAEQ
+822 MPQVEQ
-828 PTANPAGGAV
+828 PTANPTGGAV

-848 NTAGAII
+848 NTAGATIHYTTDGNAPTGSSPVYSTPIPINSAMTIKAIAVKAGMTDSTVMSESYTIMPQAEQPTANPTSGAVAAGTTVALSTNTAGATI

-970 KAGMTDSTVMSESYT
+970 LAGTTDSTVMSESYT

-1001 GAVLVGTPVTLQ
+1001 GAVLVGTPVTLQTTTPGATIYYTTDGNTPTTSSNVYSTPIPINSAVTIKAIAVLGGMTDSTVMSESYTILPLPQVATPTATPSSGAVLVGTPVTLQTTTPGATIYYTTDGNTPTTSSNVYSTPIPINSAVTIKAIAVKAGMTDSAVMSESYTITPLPQPQVATPTATPSSGAVLVGTPVTLQTTTPGATIYYTTDGNTPTTSSNVYSTPIPINSAVTIKAIAVLGGMTDSTVMSESYTILPLPQVATPTATPSSGAILVGTPVTLQ

-1093 TTVTLQT
+1093 T
-1100 TTQGATI
+1100 
-1107 YYTTDGN
+1107 
-1114 TPTTSSNV
+1114 
-1122 YSTPIPITGA
+1122 
-1132 VTIKAIAVLAGMT
+1132 
-1145 DSTVMSES
+1145 
-1153 YTITPLPQPQVA
+1153 
-1165 TPTATPSSGAVLAGT
+1165 

-1211 PIPITGAVTI
+1211 PIPITGAV
-1221 KAIAVLAGMTDSA
+1221 
-1234 VMSESYTIT
+1234 
-1243 PLPQPQVATPTA
+1243 
-1255 APSGGA
+1255 
-1261 VPVGTTVALS
+1261 
-1271 TTTPGAT
+1271 
-1278 IYYTTDGST
+1278 
-1287 PTTSSNVYNTPI
+1287 
-1299 PITGAVTI
+1299 
-1307 KAIAVLAGMTDS
+1307 
-1319 AVMSESYTI
+1319 
-1328 TPLPQP
+1328 
-1334 QVATPTAAPSGGA
+1334 
-1347 VPSGTMVALSTTTP
+1347 
-1361 GATIYYTT
+1361 
-1369 DGNTPTTSSN
+1369 
-1379 VYNNSAIPVN
+1379 
-1389 SAMTIK
+1389 TIK

-1466 VYSTAIPVNS
+1466 VYSTPIPVNS
-1476 ALTIKAIA
+1476 ALTIKAMA
-1484 TKSGM
+1484 TKPGM

-1508 TNVKPTSAI
+1508 TNVKPAPAI

-1539 TLNSGATIEVDVDWL
+1539 TLNSGATIEVDADWL

-1566 KQTFTVQGNLV
+1566 KQTFTVHGNLV

-1742 STLEVEVSWDVD
+1742 STLEVEVRWDVD